1 MPGVRIGKGAVVR
14 HCILDKNVYVAD
26 GEIIGVDLEKDRKR
40 YTVSD
45 NGVVVVGK
53 NQVVQE

>member
-1 MPGVRIGKGAVVR
+1 MRIGKGAVVR